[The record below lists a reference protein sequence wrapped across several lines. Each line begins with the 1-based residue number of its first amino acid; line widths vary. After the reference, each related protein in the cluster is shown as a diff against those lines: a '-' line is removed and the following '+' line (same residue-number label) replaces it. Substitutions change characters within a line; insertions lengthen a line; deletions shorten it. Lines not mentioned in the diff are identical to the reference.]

1 MRTLDLRQPAKDFQ
15 PDAAVMVVA
24 PGADMAASQTIAGRI
39 PSKRRLSSAR
49 LLDPNYRIETT
60 RNASLRQE
68 RPDFSAMIDSAFTA
82 SQLSLRQRS
91 RRASAG
97 FTYLALLFLI
107 VIMGTALV
115 AIAQVWHTQVQRDKE
130 EQLLF
135 VGDQFRQAIASYYE
149 RAPGGIRMFP
159 KTLQDLLQD
168 PRFPNVQRHLRRIYL
183 DPMTGKDE
191 WAFVRGP
198 DGGILGIHSIS
209 EEAPIKVAGF
219 KGTYVSFA
227 EATTYKDWIF
237 SYLPF
242 DARGGTPQAGL
253 PGSQTGLPG
262 SNLPGAN
269 GGGGNIPGAYNS
281 SQQSANNNGMTGAS
295 RSGMSDAEDEQIEKA
310 ARELKCRAQRSSDM
324 EMCSQVLA
332 RTSGGSNTQCLVS
345 VTKRQQACMS
355 GATIPGLNLQ

>member
-1 MRTLDLRQPAKDFQ
+1 
-15 PDAAVMVVA
+15 
-24 PGADMAASQTIAGRI
+24 
-39 PSKRRLSSAR
+39 
-49 LLDPNYRIETT
+49 
-60 RNASLRQE
+60 
-68 RPDFSAMIDSAFTA
+68 MIDSVFVVG
-82 SQLSLRQRS
+82 QRPMRRRL

-149 RAPGGIRMFP
+149 RAPGGVRMFP
-159 KTLQDLLQD
+159 KTLEDMLQD

-183 DPMTGKDE
+183 DPMTGKNE

-209 EEAPIKVAGF
+209 ADTPIKVAGF

-227 EATTYKDWIF
+227 EAATYKDWIF

-253 PGSQTGLPG
+253 PGGQTEAPG
-262 SNLPGAN
+262 SNLPGAR
-269 GGGGNIPGAYNS
+269 GGGNVPGAYNS
-281 SQQSANNNGMTGAS
+281 SPQSTNNNGMTSATGNVIN
-295 RSGMSDAEDEQIEKA
+295 GTAEDEQTEKA
-310 ARELKCRAQRSSDM
+310 ARELKCRAQRASDM
-324 EMCSQVLA
+324 EMCSQAQA
-332 RTSGGSNTQCLVS
+332 RTSGNSNTQCLVS
-345 VTKRQQACMS
+345 VSKRQQACMS
-355 GATIPGLNLQ
+355 GNTIPGLSLQ

>member
-1 MRTLDLRQPAKDFQ
+1 MIGS
-15 PDAAVMVVA
+15 AA
-24 PGADMAASQTIAGRI
+24 AAS
-39 PSKRRLSSAR
+39 PLRL
-49 LLDPNYRIETT
+49 
-60 RNASLRQE
+60 
-68 RPDFSAMIDSAFTA
+68 RPH
-82 SQLSLRQRS
+82 L

-149 RAPGGIRMFP
+149 RAPGGVRMFP

-183 DPMTGKDE
+183 DPMTGKNE

-209 EEAPIKVAGF
+209 GEEPIKVAGF

-242 DARGGTPQAGL
+242 DARGGTAQPGM
-253 PGSQTGLPG
+253 PGSQTGAPG
-262 SNLPGAN
+262 TNVPGAN
-269 GGGGNIPGAYNS
+269 GTGGNVPGAYNS
-281 SQQSANNNGMTGAS
+281 SQQSANNNGMTGAAS
-295 RSGMSDAEDEQIEKA
+295 TSMTGAAEDEQIEKA
-310 ARELKCRAQRSSDM
+310 ARELKCRAQRSADM
-324 EMCSQVLA
+324 EMCHQVQA
-332 RTSGGSNTQCLVS
+332 RTPGGSNTQCLAS

-355 GATIPGLNLQ
+355 GGTIPGLNLQ